1 MRQIENLIF
10 VILILLLCICGLC
23 WVQVSEILLP
33 ESSPML
39 FSMEVR
45 FQAGLNSKLRFGSD
59 VVLGDDLS
67 DDALSEILLQKL
79 ADNGISLSDRTTV
92 LTEEAGRI
100 WRITDSLQLNPDRP
114 HAPTQDGVPSLNEG
128 QGVYIVS
135 KTGNKLNVYDYI
147 IIPAKFHLEFTK
159 PANQSPLSQ
168 NATVTTI
175 EPSKR
180 WWIVDLDMKKQY
192 DIKKEGGEL
201 NVYRATDLDTLPS
214 VLSLAQLPPLDLARG
229 RDVFSLPLVVD
240 RPLELPQAPKGPQ
253 PILSTIVWSHSS
265 SSAVINDEILA
276 LGAVDEESKF
286 RVERIT
292 PESVLILDLL
302 DQEEIWLTLNTNR
315 KSK

>member
-10 VILILLLCICGLC
+10 VILILILCICGLC

-39 FSMEVR
+39 FSMKVR
-45 FQAGLNSKLRFGSD
+45 FQAGLNSKLRFGSEVD
-59 VVLGDDLS
+59 LGGDLS

-100 WRITDSLQLNPDRP
+100 WRITDSLQLNQDSP
-114 HAPTQDGVPSLNEG
+114 HAPTQDLNEG
-128 QGVYIVS
+128 QELYIVS
-135 KTGNKLNVYDYI
+135 KTGNKLNVYDHI
-147 IIPAKFHLEFTK
+147 INPANFRQEFNK
-159 PANQSPLSQ
+159 LANQSLLSQ

-175 EPSKR
+175 ELHKR

-229 RDVFSLPLVVD
+229 RDVFRLPLVVD
-240 RPLELPQAPKGPQ
+240 RSPEVPEAPKGPQ
-253 PILSTIVWSHSS
+253 PTLSTIVWSHSS
-265 SSAVINDEILA
+265 SLVIINDEILA
-276 LGAVDEESKF
+276 LGVVDKESKF

-292 PESVLILDLL
+292 PESVLILNLL
-302 DQEEIWLTLNTNR
+302 DQEEIWLTRNTNR

>member
-1 MRQIENLIF
+1 
-10 VILILLLCICGLC
+10 
-23 WVQVSEILLP
+23 
-33 ESSPML
+33 ML

-45 FQAGLNSKLRFGSD
+45 FQAGLNSKLRFGSEVD
-59 VVLGDDLS
+59 LGGDLS
-67 DDALSEILLQKL
+67 DDAISGILLQKL
-79 ADNGISLSDRTTV
+79 ADNGISLSYRTTV
-92 LTEEAGRI
+92 LTEEASRI

-114 HAPTQDGVPSLNEG
+114 HALMQDGVPSL

-135 KTGNKLNVYDYI
+135 KTGNKLNVYDNI
-147 IIPAKFHLEFTK
+147 IIPANFRREFNK
-159 PANQSPLSQ
+159 LANQSLLSQ

-175 EPSKR
+175 DLHKR
-180 WWIVDLDMKKQY
+180 WWIVDLELKKQY
-192 DIKKEGGEL
+192 DIKREGEDL

-214 VLSLAQLPPLDLARG
+214 ILSLAQLPPLDLAKG

-240 RPLELPQAPKGPQ
+240 RSPEVPEAPKGPQ
-253 PILSTIVWSHSS
+253 PTLSTIVWSHSS

-276 LGAVDEESKF
+276 LGAVDKESKF

-292 PESVLILDLL
+292 PESVLILNLL

>member
-10 VILILLLCICGLC
+10 VVLILLLCIGGLC

-33 ESSPML
+33 KSTPML
-39 FSMEVR
+39 FSMEVK
-45 FQAGLNSKLRFGSD
+45 FQAGLNSKLRFGSE
-59 VVLGDDLS
+59 VVLPGDLS

-100 WRITDSLQLNPDRP
+100 WRITDTLQLNQNSPN
-114 HAPTQDGVPSLNEG
+114 APTKDGAPSLNER
-128 QGVYIVS
+128 QGLYIVS
-135 KTGNKLNVYDYI
+135 KTGKKLNVYDHI
-147 IIPAKFHLEFTK
+147 IIPANFRQEFNK
-159 PANQSPLSQ
+159 LANQSLLSQ

-175 EPSKR
+175 EKNKR
-180 WWIVDLDMKKQY
+180 WWIVDLDIKKQY

-214 VLSLAQLPPLDLARG
+214 ILSLAQLPPLDLAKG
-229 RDVFSLPLVVD
+229 RDIFSLPLVVD
-240 RPLELPQAPKGPQ
+240 RSPEVPEAPKGPQ
-253 PILSTIVWSHSS
+253 PTLSTISWTHSS
-265 SSAVINDEILA
+265 SFAVINDEILA

-302 DQEEIWLTLNTNR
+302 DQEEIWLTVNTNR

>member
-33 ESSPML
+33 KSTPML

-45 FQAGLNSKLRFGSD
+45 LKAGLNSKLRFGSD
-59 VVLGDDLS
+59 VDLRGDLS
-67 DDALSEILLQKL
+67 DDAISEILFQKL

-100 WRITDSLQLNPDRP
+100 WRITDSLQLNQDSP
-114 HAPTQDGVPSLNEG
+114 HAPTQDLNEG
-128 QGVYIVS
+128 QGLYIVS
-135 KTGNKLNVYDYI
+135 KTGKKLNVYDHI
-147 IIPAKFHLEFTK
+147 DIPTKFRQEFTK

-168 NATVTTI
+168 NATITTI
-175 EPSKR
+175 EPNKR
-180 WWIVDLDMKKQY
+180 WWIVDLDTKRQY
-192 DIKKEGGEL
+192 DIKKKGGEL

-240 RPLELPQAPKGPQ
+240 RPLEIREEIPKGPQ

-265 SSAVINDEILA
+265 SLVVINDEILA
-276 LGAVDEESKF
+276 LGAVDKESKF

-292 PESVLILDLL
+292 PESVLILNLL
-302 DQEEIWLTLNTNR
+302 DQEEIWLTRNTNR

>member
-1 MRQIENLIF
+1 
-10 VILILLLCICGLC
+10 
-23 WVQVSEILLP
+23 
-33 ESSPML
+33 
-39 FSMEVR
+39 MEVR
-45 FQAGLNSKLRFGSD
+45 FQAGLNSKLRFGSEVD
-59 VVLGDDLS
+59 LGGDLS
-67 DDALSEILLQKL
+67 DDALSKILLQKL

-92 LTEEAGRI
+92 LIEEAGRI
-100 WRITDSLQLNPDRP
+100 WRITDSLQLNQDSP
-114 HAPTQDGVPSLNEG
+114 HAPTQDLNEG
-128 QGVYIVS
+128 QGLYIVS
-135 KTGNKLNVYDYI
+135 KTGKKLNVYDHI
-147 IIPAKFHLEFTK
+147 IIPANFRQEFNK
-159 PANQSPLSQ
+159 LANQSLLSQ

-175 EPSKR
+175 DLHKR
-180 WWIVDLDMKKQY
+180 WWIVDLELKKQY
-192 DIKKEGGEL
+192 DIKREGEDL

-214 VLSLAQLPPLDLARG
+214 ILSLAQLPPLDLARG